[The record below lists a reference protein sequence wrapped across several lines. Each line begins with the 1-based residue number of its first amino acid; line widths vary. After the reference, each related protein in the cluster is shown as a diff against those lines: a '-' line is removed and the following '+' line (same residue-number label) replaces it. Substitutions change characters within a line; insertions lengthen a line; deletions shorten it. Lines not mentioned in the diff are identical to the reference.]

1 MILKDTLEHNDRSA
15 PFSCSHWVYTI
26 FASVLLVFFVAIPAL
41 AEEEPHRAELISVA
55 ESLYTAAL
63 ESQENDRAILAQRA
77 AALYEEAVARGGRW
91 NGYLLYNLGTA
102 YHLSGDLG
110 RAILN
115 YRRAQQLVPA
125 LDDLKANL
133 SVALAQRKDRIE
145 PGQKEEIMR
154 GLFFWHY
161 VIGAATRRT
170 TFVVAFVLIWIFLGV
185 NTLRSSGTAKA
196 LAGIAT
202 VFSIA
207 LGLSIGSDFTSQQQR
222 NNGVLI
228 SEEVIARK
236 GPGQSYAPAYEGGL
250 HEGTEIKI
258 LEHDRDWFRVR
269 LIDGSQCWVPD
280 GTFET
285 Y

>member
-1 MILKDTLEHNDRSA
+1 MNVVRLILLM
-15 PFSCSHWVYTI
+15 C
-26 FASVLLVFFVAIPAL
+26 LVGSPSM
-41 AEEEPHRAELISVA
+41 AEESMHYQGLITAA

-63 ESQENDRAILAQRA
+63 ENRGVDRAILAQRS
-77 AALYEEAVARGGRW
+77 AALYEEAVSEGGRW

-102 YHLSGDLG
+102 YHLSGSLG

-115 YRRAQQLVPA
+115 YRRAEQLVPA
-125 LDDLKANL
+125 FDDLKANL
-133 SVALAQRKDRIE
+133 ALALNQRKDRIE

-161 VIGAATRRT
+161 VIGAATRRRA
-170 TFVVAFVLIWIFLGV
+170 FAISFVLIWIFLTM
-185 NTLRSSGTAKA
+185 NTIRSSGTAKA

-202 VFSIA
+202 VFSLA
-207 LGLSIGSDFTSQQQR
+207 LGLSIGSDFLSQQQQNR
-222 NNGVLI
+222 GVLV
-228 SEEVIARK
+228 SEEVMARK

-258 LEHDRDWFRVR
+258 MEHDGGWFRVG